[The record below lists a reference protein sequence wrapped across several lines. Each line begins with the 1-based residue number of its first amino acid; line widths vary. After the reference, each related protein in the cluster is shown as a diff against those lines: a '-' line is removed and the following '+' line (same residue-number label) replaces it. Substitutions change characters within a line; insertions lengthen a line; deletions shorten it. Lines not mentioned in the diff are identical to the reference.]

1 MIAMKTILGIVGM
14 PGAGKSLAISIGKN
28 YAPVVVMGDVIREE
42 TLRQKLEINSHNLGK
57 IARNLREL
65 NGPDI
70 IAHRCIQ
77 KIQNSPASIV
87 IVDGIRS
94 THEVSVFQTHFNVV
108 IIAIVVPDEIRIQ
121 RLLDR
126 KRADD
131 STNMVDILAR
141 DNREIQFGLK
151 QVLEK
156 AQHSIDNS
164 GSQKE
169 LEEQSQRLFS
179 QLIK

>member
-1 MIAMKTILGIVGM
+1 MKTILGIVGM
-14 PGAGKSLAISIGKN
+14 PGAGKSLAISIAKQ

-42 TLRQKLEINSHNLGK
+42 TLRQKLDINSHNLGK
-57 IARNLREL
+57 IAQSLREL

-70 IAHRCIQ
+70 IANRCIQ
-77 KIQNSPASIV
+77 KIQKSLAPTV
-87 IVDGIRS
+87 LVDGIRS
-94 THEVSVFQTHFNVV
+94 MHEISVFQTHFTVI

-131 STNMVDILAR
+131 SADMADILAR
-141 DNREIQFGLK
+141 DSREIRFGLK
-151 QVLEK
+151 QVIET
-156 AQHSIDNS
+156 AQYSIDNS

-169 LEEQSQRLFS
+169 LEEQSQQLFS
-179 QLIK
+179 QLIKK